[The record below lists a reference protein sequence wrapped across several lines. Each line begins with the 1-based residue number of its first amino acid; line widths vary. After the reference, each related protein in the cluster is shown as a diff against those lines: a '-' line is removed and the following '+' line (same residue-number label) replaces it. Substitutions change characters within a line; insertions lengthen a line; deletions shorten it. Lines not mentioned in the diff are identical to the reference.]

1 MGYGIELSDIE
12 RLVRAER
19 VRQNNKW
26 GEQNHDPYRWLAILL
41 EEIGETAKAI
51 LEDEFSSGVGHTP
64 DHIAVE
70 LIQSIAV
77 AVAML
82 ECFDRHEMIKLQT
95 LSLDA

>member
-1 MGYGIELSDIE
+1 MGYAIELTDIE

-19 VRQNNKW
+19 ARQNNKW
-26 GEQNHDPYRWLAILL
+26 GVQNHDPYHWLAIWM

-51 LEDEFSSGVGHTP
+51 LENEFSNGVGHNG

-77 AVAML
+77 GVAML
-82 ECFDRHEMIKLQT
+82 ECFDRHELIKLQT